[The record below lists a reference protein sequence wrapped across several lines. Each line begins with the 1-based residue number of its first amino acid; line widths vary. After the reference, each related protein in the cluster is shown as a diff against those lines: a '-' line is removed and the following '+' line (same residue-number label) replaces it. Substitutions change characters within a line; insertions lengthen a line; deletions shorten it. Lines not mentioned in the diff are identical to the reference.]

1 MWATLLCAAAIC
13 MAATA
18 QAQAP
23 AGYYDEAEGKRGA
36 ALKTALSDIISSHE
50 QRSYKE
56 LWTDFLETDARS
68 DGKVWDMYSS
78 ATDFYFQDDQCGN
91 YKREGDCYNREHSF
105 PKSWFNDA
113 YPMYTD
119 LFHLYPTD
127 GYVNGMRGNYPFGE
141 TDRPTKTSSG
151 GFSRL
156 GPSSVSGYSGTV
168 FEPADEYKGD
178 FARTY
183 FYMVTCYEDR
193 VSGWNS
199 DMLNHTSYPA
209 FATWAV
215 EMLLEW
221 SREDPVSQKEVDRN
235 EAVYRIQGNRNPFID
250 LRGLEEYVWG
260 NRKDEPLGPTGV
272 DRLAGCAF
280 SVRAEGGQLVIQ
292 SGAEAVVPVYD
303 VVGRLVRRVHV
314 AAGETRVSLPPGI
327 YLVARHKVA
336 L

>member
-23 AGYYDEAEGKRGA
+23 AGYYDGTEGKSGA
-36 ALKTALSDIISSHE
+36 ALKTALSRIISDHE
-50 QRSYKE
+50 QRSYKQ
-56 LWTDFLETDARS
+56 LWTDFLQTDRRS
-68 DGKVWDMYSS
+68 DGSVWDMYSS
-78 ATDFYFQDDQCGN
+78 TTVFAFQDDQCGN
-91 YKREGDCYNREHSF
+91 YHEEGDCYNREHSM

-127 GYVNGMRGNYPFGE
+127 GYVNNRRGNYPFGE
-141 TDRPTKTSSG
+141 TRGERYQSEEGYSK
-151 GFSRL
+151 L
-156 GPSSVSGYSGTV
+156 GNCTYPGYSGIV

-183 FYMVTCYEDR
+183 FYMVTCYENR
-193 VSGWNS
+193 VSSWDS
-199 DMLNHTSYPA
+199 DMLNGTAYPA
-209 FATWAV
+209 FTAWAE

-260 NRKDEPLGPTGV
+260 NRKDEPFGPTGV
-272 DRLAGCAF
+272 DRLTGCAF

>member
-23 AGYYDEAEGKRGA
+23 AGYYDGTEGKSGA
-36 ALKTALSDIISSHE
+36 ALKTALSRIISDHE
-50 QRSYKE
+50 QRSYKQ
-56 LWTDFLETDARS
+56 LWTDFLETDRRS
-68 DGKVWDMYSS
+68 DGSVWDMYSS
-78 ATDFYFQDDQCGN
+78 TTVFAFQDDQCGN
-91 YKREGDCYNREHSF
+91 YHEEGDCYNREHSM

-127 GYVNGMRGNYPFGE
+127 GYVNNRRGNFPFGE
-141 TDRPTKTSSG
+141 TKGERYQSEG
-151 GFSRL
+151 GFSKL
-156 GPSSVSGYSGTV
+156 GNCTYPGYTGVV
-168 FEPADEYKGD
+168 FEPNDEYKGD

-183 FYMVTCYEDR
+183 FYMVTAYEDR
-193 VSGWNS
+193 VSGWDS
-199 DMLNHTSYPA
+199 DMLNRTAYPA
-209 FATWAV
+209 FAAWAV

-235 EAVYRIQGNRNPFID
+235 NAVYRIQGNRNPFID

-260 NRKDEPLGPTGV
+260 NRKDEPFGPTGV

-303 VVGRLVRRVHV
+303 VVGRMVRRVHV
-314 AAGETRVSLPPGI
+314 APGETRVPLPPGI
-327 YLVARHKVA
+327 YIVARRKVA

>member
-23 AGYYDEAEGKRGA
+23 AGYYDGTEGKSGA
-36 ALKTALSDIISSHE
+36 ALKTALSRIISDHE
-50 QRSYKE
+50 QRSYKQ
-56 LWTDFLETDARS
+56 LWTDFLQTDRRS
-68 DGKVWDMYSS
+68 DGSVWDMYSS
-78 ATDFYFQDDQCGN
+78 TTVFAFQDDQCGN
-91 YKREGDCYNREHSF
+91 YHEEGDCYNREHSM

-127 GYVNGMRGNYPFGE
+127 GKVNGMRSNYPFGE
-141 TDRPTKTSSG
+141 TKGERYKSEG
-151 GFSRL
+151 GFSKL
-156 GPSSVSGYSGTV
+156 GNCTYPGYTGVV
-168 FEPADEYKGD
+168 FEPNDEYKGD

-183 FYMVTCYEDR
+183 FYMVTAYEDR
-193 VSGWNS
+193 VSGWDS
-199 DMLNHTSYPA
+199 DMLNRTAYPA
-209 FATWAV
+209 FAAWAV

-235 EAVYRIQGNRNPFID
+235 NAVYRIQGNRNPFID

-260 NRKDEPLGPTGV
+260 ARKDEPFEPTGMGALPMP
-272 DRLAGCAF
+272 RLE
-280 SVRAEGGQLVIQ
+280 VKAEGGCLVIR
-292 SGAEAVVPVYD
+292 SDAEAVAPVFD
-303 VVGRLVRRVHV
+303 VVGRMVRRVHV
-314 AAGETRVSLPPGI
+314 APGETRVSLPPGI
-327 YLVARHKVA
+327 YIVARRKVA